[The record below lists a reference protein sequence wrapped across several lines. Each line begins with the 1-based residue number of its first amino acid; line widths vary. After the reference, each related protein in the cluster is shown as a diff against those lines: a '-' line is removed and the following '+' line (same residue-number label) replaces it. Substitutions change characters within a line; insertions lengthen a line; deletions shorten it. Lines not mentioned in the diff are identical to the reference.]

1 MKILYSN
8 KSNHSLAAIKATNTN
23 KIKALNLDM
32 KNKERIPNRMMPVI
46 SLWFLFSSLSGST
59 LDTSLSTGSSTTPGQ
74 NVPSSSE
81 EKKNLNF
88 E

>member
-8 KSNHSLAAIKATNTN
+8 RSNHSLAAMKATNTN
-23 KIKALNLDM
+23 KIKALSLDI
-32 KNKERIPNRMMPVI
+32 KNKERIVNNIKPVMI
-46 SLWFLFSSLSGST
+46 RWFLFSSLAGST

>member
-1 MKILYSN
+1 MKILYS
-8 KSNHSLAAIKATNTN
+8 KRSNHSLAAMNATNTN
-23 KIKALNLDM
+23 NMKALSLEI
-32 KNKERIPNRMMPVI
+32 KNKERIANNITPVMI
-46 SLWFLFSSLSGST
+46 RWFLFSSLVVST
-59 LDTSLSTGSSTTPGQ
+59 LDTSLSTGNSTTPGQ

>member
-8 KSNHSLAAIKATNTN
+8 KSNHSLAAMNATNTN
-23 KIKALNLDM
+23 KIKALSLDI
-32 KNKERIPNRMMPVI
+32 KNKERIVNNIKPVMI
-46 SLWFLFSSLSGST
+46 RWFLFSSLAGST

>member
-1 MKILYSN
+1 MKILYS
-8 KSNHSLAAIKATNTN
+8 KRSNHSLAAMKATNTN
-23 KIKALNLDM
+23 KIKALSLDI
-32 KNKERIPNRMMPVI
+32 KNKDRIANNIKPVMI
-46 SLWFLFSSLSGST
+46 RWFLFSSLLGST

>member
-1 MKILYSN
+1 MSIIIL
-8 KSNHSLAAIKATNTN
+8 AIFYYG
-23 KIKALNLDM
+23 LCL
-32 KNKERIPNRMMPVI
+32 
-46 SLWFLFSSLSGST
+46 FLFSSLVGST
-59 LDTSLSTGSSTTPGQ
+59 LETSLSTGSSTTPGQ

>member
-1 MKILYSN
+1 MKILYS
-8 KSNHSLAAIKATNTN
+8 KRSNHSLAAMNATNTN
-23 KIKALNLDM
+23 NMKALSLEI
-32 KNKERIPNRMMPVI
+32 KNKERIANNITPVMI
-46 SLWFLFSSLSGST
+46 RWFLFSSLIGST
-59 LDTSLSTGSSTTPGQ
+59 PDTSLSTGSSTTPGQ